1 MIRDAILISAKK
13 TDKSQLKEP
22 KTKKRKRRTKKYEQ
36 TCSEVSVNSPGNSW
50 SQS

>member
-22 KTKKRKRRTKKYEQ
+22 KTKKRKRTKKYEQ